1 MSNNDKK
8 QKILNT
14 IKDGVFVLIALIA
27 LGIIGSI
34 ASKYISLPTNMDNM
48 SSTLSYIY
56 LL

>member
-1 MSNNDKK
+1 MSNNHKK

-14 IKDGVFVLIALIA
+14 IKDGVFVLIALIV

-34 ASKYISLPTNMDNM
+34 ASKYISLPTNMDSM
-48 SSTLSYIY
+48 SASLSYIH